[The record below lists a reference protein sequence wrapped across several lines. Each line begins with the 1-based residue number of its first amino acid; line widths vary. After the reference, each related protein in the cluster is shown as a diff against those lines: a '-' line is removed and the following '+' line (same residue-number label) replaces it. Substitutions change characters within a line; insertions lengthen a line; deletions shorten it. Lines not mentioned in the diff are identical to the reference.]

1 MASDGIQ
8 VIGKE
13 FYFGDGTYWRITPL
27 NTELTQSEKLTNQV
41 SFISII

>member
-13 FYFGDGTYWRITPL
+13 FYFGDGTYWRVTPL
-27 NTELTQSEKLTNQV
+27 TELTDSPKN
-41 SFISII
+41 

>member
-13 FYFGDGTYWRITPL
+13 FYFGDRTYWRIPPL
-27 NTELTQSEKLTNQV
+27 NTELTDSPKN
-41 SFISII
+41 

>member
-13 FYFGDGTYWRITPL
+13 FYFGDGTYWRIPPL
-27 NTELTQSEKLTNQV
+27 NTELTDSPKN
-41 SFISII
+41 